1 MTIIFGVLGV
11 FWLLGLLA
19 GGLALRG
26 SRRKPA
32 KRLWLWFI
40 LAAAAIGIGAIGF
53 WKPFSLWPD
62 LSWSSST
69 SSVRIDFSWFF
80 LAPMVL
86 GAIALLLVLRN
97 GAAGK
102 QEVDPA
108 SGNSP
113 RD

>member
-26 SRRKPA
+26 SRCKPA
-32 KRLWLWFI
+32 KRLWLWFV

-53 WKPFSLWPD
+53 WKPFPLQPD
-62 LSWSSST
+62 MFIANFDL
-69 SSVRIDFSWFF
+69 RWFF

-86 GAIALLLVLRN
+86 GAIALLLVLRTE
-97 GAAGK
+97 ATGK
-102 QEVDPA
+102 QEGDPA
-108 SGNSP
+108 SGNST